1 MGAAVSITRLD
12 KTASELRKAASGEKD
27 SAAARRILA
36 LALVLDGVDRKTA
49 AETCGMDRQT
59 LRDWVH
65 RYNAAGLAGLG
76 NLKSPGPGS
85 KLTARQQAELA
96 ELVEAGPDPA
106 VHGVVRWRRVDLRD
120 ELQRRFGVAL
130 HERSVGKVLTKL
142 GYRKLSVRPRHPK
155 ADEEA
160 QETFKK
166 TSPRQS
172 RRKSPTAPTASRSK
186 SGSKMRPGSASRHA
200 DPGLGQAWNEAPRAA
215 RPTLRLGLPVR
226 RGLSATSRPSR

>member
-1 MGAAVSITRLD
+1 MGAAVSINRLD
-12 KTASELRKAASGEKD
+12 LTASELRKAASGEKD

-65 RYNAAGLAGLG
+65 RYNAAGLAGLR

-106 VHGVVRWRRVDLRD
+106 MHGVVRWRRVDLRD

-130 HERSVGKVLTKL
+130 HERSVGKVLAKL
-142 GYRKLSVRPRHPK
+142 GYRKLSVRPRH
-155 ADEEA
+155 EA

-166 TSPRQS
+166 TSPRPS
-172 RRKSPTAPTASRSK
+172 RRKSPTAPKASRSK
-186 SGSKMRPGSASRHA
+186 SGSRMRPGSASKAH
-200 DPGLGQAWNEAPRAA
+200 
-215 RPTLRLGLPVR
+215 
-226 RGLSATSRPSR
+226 

>member
-12 KTASELRKAASGEKD
+12 LTASELRKAASGEKD

-65 RYNAAGLAGLG
+65 RYNAAGLAGLR

-130 HERSVGKVLTKL
+130 HERSVGKVLAK
-142 GYRKLSVRPRHPK
+142 SVRPRHPK

-172 RRKSPTAPTASRSK
+172 RRSSPTAPKASRSK
-186 SGSKMRPGSASRHA
+186 SGSKMRPGSASR
-200 DPGLGQAWNEAPRAA
+200 A
-215 RPTLRLGLPVR
+215 R
-226 RGLSATSRPSR
+226 